1 MANYRSTPVFNEHTL
16 PAALRADHRTKAG
29 TWGVINVLEGEL
41 RLTFANSS
49 ESRGLSQLLSP
60 GRPGLVLPEQTHFVT
75 PIGAMRMR
83 VDFHD
88 SAPDMARLTTNPQKE
103 T

>member
-1 MANYRSTPVFNEHTL
+1 MATYRSTPVFDEVTL

-29 TWGVINVLEGEL
+29 TWGVINVLAGQL
-41 RLTFANSS
+41 QLTLVDPR
-49 ESRGLSQLLSP
+49 ETCILSP
-60 GRPGLVLPEQTHFVT
+60 GCPGVVAPEQTHFVT
-75 PIGAMRMR
+75 PVGPMQMR

-88 SAPDMARLTTNPQKE
+88 SAPDMAGLTTADCAG

>member
-1 MANYRSTPVFNEHTL
+1 MTGYRSTPVFDEVSL

-41 RLTFANSS
+41 RLTFDDPAA
-49 ESRGLSQLLSP
+49 SQTLTP
-60 GRPGLVLPEQTHFVT
+60 GRPGLILPEQTHFVT
-75 PIGAMRMR
+75 PVGTVRMR

-88 SAPDMARLTTNPQKE
+88 SLPDMMFLMTVGDKE
-103 T
+103 A